1 MKSKN
6 GLYAVCEVK
15 SSKSYFAKLLT
26 FDDEVTIKSLFDDPH
41 VVEVRIFRSYEEAN
55 DIRNLWNSILKAE

>member
-15 SSKSYFAKLLT
+15 SSKSHRAELLA
-26 FDDEVTIKSLFDDPH
+26 FYDEVTVNSLFDDPR
-41 VVEVRIFRSYEEAN
+41 VVEVRIYRSYEEAN
-55 DIRNLWNSILKAE
+55 DIRNLWNSILNAE